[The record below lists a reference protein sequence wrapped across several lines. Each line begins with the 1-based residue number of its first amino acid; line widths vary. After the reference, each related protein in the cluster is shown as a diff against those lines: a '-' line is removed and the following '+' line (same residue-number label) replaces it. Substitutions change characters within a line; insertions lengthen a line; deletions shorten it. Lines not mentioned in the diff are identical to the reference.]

1 MTTGAAEA
9 IARLIRREGPIP
21 FDRFVELALYE
32 PAGGFFA
39 AGRGAGRAGRDFV
52 TGPEVGPLFGAC
64 MARAL
69 DRLWEEQGTPDPFFV
84 IEAGAG
90 RGRLARE
97 VLRAQP
103 ACAPALHYVL
113 VERSAA
119 LQEAQRE
126 LLDLEPADEALGGF
140 ARSSPDEAPAPL
152 VGTGPMFVALD
163 ELPALELDGVVLANE
178 LLDNLPFGVAQW
190 DGARWQEVRVALRA
204 GEMASGTGELTEVLV
219 PAEAADAHAL
229 GEITEGLMVGVGA
242 RLPIPRGIDAWFEAC
257 GRVLRHGAIVVIDYV
272 DDARGLLERGAA
284 SWLRTYRL
292 HERGGGALD
301 APGEQDITS
310 DVVREQ
316 LVRAARAGGFTL
328 ASDHSQSQW
337 LRDLDIEGL
346 VQEGR
351 HTWEARAHVGDVE
364 ALAGSSRT
372 TEAAALCDP
381 EGLGA
386 HRVLT
391 LSR

>member
-1 MTTGAAEA
+1 MY
-9 IARLIRREGPIP
+9 
-21 FDRFVELALYE
+21 D

-52 TGPEVGPLFGAC
+52 TSPEVGPLFGAC
-64 MARAL
+64 TARAL
-69 DRLWEEQGTPDPFFV
+69 DRLWHEQGRPDPFFV

-103 ACAPALHYVL
+103 ACVTALHYVL

-119 LQEAQRE
+119 LREEQRQ
-126 LLDLEPADEALGGF
+126 LLDLEPADEALGPF
-140 ARSSPDEAPAPL
+140 ARLSPDDAPAPL
-152 VGTGPMFVALD
+152 AGTGPVFVSLD
-163 ELPALELDGVVLANE
+163 DLPALELDAVVLANE

-190 DGARWQEVRVALRA
+190 DGAAWQEVRVGLEGDRL
-204 GEMASGTGELTEVLV
+204 MEVVV
-219 PAEAADAHAL
+219 PAEAVDAHAL
-229 GEITEGLMVGVGA
+229 GEITEGLTVAAGA
-242 RLPIPRGIDAWFEAC
+242 RLPIPRGLEEWLEAC
-257 GRVLRHGAIVVIDYV
+257 GRVVRHGAILAIDYV
-272 DDARGLLERGAA
+272 DDASGMLARGAA

-292 HERGGGALD
+292 HERGS
-301 APGEQDITS
+301 APLETPGDQDVTA

-316 LVRAARAGGFTL
+316 LVRAARASGFVL
-328 ASDHSQSQW
+328 ASDHSQSDW

-346 VQEGR
+346 VREGR
-351 HTWEARAHVGDVE
+351 RTWEERAHLGDLE
-364 ALAGSSRT
+364 ALTGRSRAA
-372 TEAAALCDP
+372 EAAALCDP
-381 EGLGA
+381 DGLGA

>member
-1 MTTGAAEA
+1 
-9 IARLIRREGPIP
+9 LIRREGPIP

-32 PAGGFFA
+32 PAIGFFA

-52 TGPEVGPLFGAC
+52 TSPEVGPLFGAC
-64 MARAL
+64 TARAL
-69 DRLWEEQGTPDPFFV
+69 DRLWAEHDTPDPFFV

-103 ACAPALHYVL
+103 ACAPALRYVL

-119 LQEAQRE
+119 LREEQRQ
-126 LLDLEPADEALGGF
+126 LLDLEPADEALGPYSQQS
-140 ARSSPDEAPAPL
+140 ADDAPISIA
-152 VGTGPMFVALD
+152 GAGPVFVALD

-178 LLDNLPFGVAQW
+178 LLDNLPFGIAEW
-190 DGARWQEVRVALRA
+190 DGRRWQEVRVAL
-204 GEMASGTGELTEVLV
+204 GDDSLTEVLV
-219 PAEAADAHAL
+219 PAEDDDAGAL
-229 GEITEGLMVGVGA
+229 REITSALTPAAGA

-257 GRVLRHGAIVVIDYV
+257 GRVLRHGTMVAIDYV
-272 DDARGLLERGAA
+272 DDARGLLERGAE
-284 SWLRTYRL
+284 SWLRTYRS
-292 HERGGGALD
+292 HERGSGALD
-301 APGEQDITS
+301 APGEQDLTS

-316 LVRAARAGGFTL
+316 LVRAARASGFRM
-328 ASDHSQSQW
+328 ASDHSQTAW

-346 VQEGR
+346 VREGR
-351 HTWEARAHVGDVE
+351 RTWEARAHLGDVE
-364 ALAGSSRT
+364 AVAGRSRA

-381 EGLGA
+381 AGLGA
-386 HRVLT
+386 HRVVT